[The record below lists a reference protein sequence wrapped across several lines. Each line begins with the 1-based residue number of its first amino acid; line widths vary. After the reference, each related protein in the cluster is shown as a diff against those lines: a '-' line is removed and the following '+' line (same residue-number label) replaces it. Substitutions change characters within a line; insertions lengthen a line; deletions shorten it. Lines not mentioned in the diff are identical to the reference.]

1 MTLHFASASI
11 SLLAAAVLLAPSPA
25 SAQRGGSDRAPSGSY
40 ERSCNSI
47 SVSGGR
53 LFATC
58 RDVGRNQ
65 RASSLDLS
73 RCGRSDIANDNGLLV
88 CAGARGEWER
98 NPGGGRPDGGRHDG
112 WRQDGW
118 RPGGGWSGSSRS
130 SITVYK
136 DANFNGERAT
146 FQGEVYNLSSTGLND
161 AISSMEMRGPWEACT
176 DSNFRGQCQIFEGD
190 VRNLSRWGFNDR
202 ISSLR
207 PVRGGRGF

>member
-1 MTLHFASASI
+1 MTIKTASI
-11 SLLAAAVLLAPSPA
+11 SIALVATAVLLAPSSA
-25 SAQRGGSDRAPSGSY
+25 SAQRGGADRAPSGSY
-40 ERSCNSI
+40 ERSCNNI

-53 LFATC
+53 LYATC

-65 RASSLDLS
+65 RPSSLNLS
-73 RCGRSDIANDNGLLV
+73 RCSGSDIGNDNGLLV
-88 CAGARGEWER
+88 CAGTRGDWER
-98 NPGGGRPDGGRHDG
+98 ETGGGRPDGGRPGNG
-112 WRQDGW
+112 WGAA
-118 RPGGGWSGSSRS
+118 SRG

-146 FQGEVYNLSSTGLND
+146 FRGEVYNLASTGLND
-161 AISSMEMRGPWEACT
+161 AISSMEMRGAWEACT

-207 PVRGGRGF
+207 PVRGRGY